1 MKLIIF
7 LINFL
12 HNIHSYHIV
21 FEQIGELA
29 SSVTYLHVKLTVDL
43 SSIEKQIDS
52 FDNKLDTLRNQFS
65 DITRF
70 EAPAD
75 LKITEASARN
85 LRINIVHRTC
95 VAARKIIASKKTALS
110 KLRED
115 VHQLQQTMP
124 VPQDKDRMIVQRSIL
139 SNENGSLTLKP
150 TLEVNPKFYKNPV
163 LKDAVR
169 NSRFVNPLGM
179 ALGTVGTFMGFYNT
193 LQIKALRREVTA
205 KQTQLLEV
213 QQDQQKQLFRINETI
228 AVVTQFM
235 SSSQMYDVT
244 VLTLELDGIEKEL
257 TQRIHW
263 ATHAIQAAQN
273 HRLSVDF
280 LTSGQL
286 KDLYHKLNLQSLE
299 IGHTLLTTQHSDLY
313 QLEVTYFFDG
323 ENVHLLL
330 HIPCVP
336 ADSRLRLMKLHPF
349 PLPLNENFTITPDVD
364 DEILAISPG
373 FTRYSVRLNTADLIG
388 CHSVNKVYLC
398 DRHGVLSK
406 ELNNSCLGA
415 LYLQEYTI
423 AKELCEFK
431 IRPSQE
437 IVQQLLDN
445 WFLIYTPTTQTGF
458 IQCLNGTQKEAY
470 LKIGINNVHLSPG
483 CQADLLEHRLYA
495 DGSINIPTD
504 ITHFEWSWNVAAEID
519 LEPQFL
525 SMYINELVE
534 NGIHNPSLEDLSHLK
549 IKNNRKM
556 KYLFYILSFIFSCT
570 ALGLVTIVILAYT
583 SSNFSCV
590 RRIILSILRP
600 TPSLIEPIQDEPVQ
614 FPLLAQH
621 QHPPNAPMA
630 PLYNLN

>member
-1 MKLIIF
+1 MKLLIF

-43 SSIEKQIDS
+43 HSIKTQIEA
-52 FDNKLDTLRNQFS
+52 FEGKLDTLRTQFN
-65 DITRF
+65 DF
-70 EAPAD
+70 NVFNAPESV
-75 LKITEASARN
+75 KITDQSAIN
-85 LRINIVHRTC
+85 LRTNIVHRTV
-95 VAARKIIASKKTALS
+95 VAARKIISSKKAGIN
-110 KLRED
+110 KLKED
-115 VHQLQQTMP
+115 VKQIQQTMP
-124 VPQDKDRMIVQRSIL
+124 TAQDKDRMIVQRSII
-139 SNENGSLTLKP
+139 SNETGQPILKP
-150 TLEVNPKFYKNPV
+150 SLQVNLKFSQNPV

-169 NSRFVNPLGM
+169 HSRFVNPLGL
-179 ALGTVGTFMGFYNT
+179 ALGTIGTFMGFYNT
-193 LQIKALRREVTA
+193 AQIKALRKEVTT
-205 KQTQLLEV
+205 KQTQLIEV
-213 QQDQQKQLFRINETI
+213 QIDQQKQLFKMNESMEVIKT
-228 AVVTQFM
+228 FM
-235 SSSQMYDVT
+235 THSQMYDVT
-244 VLTLELDGIEKEL
+244 FLALELDLIEREIIH
-257 TQRIHW
+257 RINW

-280 LTSGQL
+280 LNSQQI
-286 KDLYHKLNLQSLE
+286 KDLYEKLKRQSQD
-299 IGHTLLTTQHSDLY
+299 IGHTLLTNQHSDLY

-323 ENVHLLL
+323 ENVQLLL

-336 ADSRLRLMKLHPF
+336 ADARLRLMKLHPF

-437 IVQQLLDN
+437 VVQQLLDN

-458 IQCLNGTQKEAY
+458 IQCLNGTQREAY
-470 LKIGINNVHLSPG
+470 LKIGINNIHLSPG
-483 CQADLLEHRLYA
+483 CQADLLEHRLHA
-495 DGSINIPTD
+495 DGSINVPTD
-504 ITHFEWSWNVAAEID
+504 ITHFEWSWNAAAEID

-525 SMYINELVE
+525 SMYIDELVE

-570 ALGLVTIVILAYT
+570 ALGLVIIVILAYT
-583 SSNFSCV
+583 SSNFQCV

-600 TPSLIEPIQDEPVQ
+600 TPPLIEPIQDEPVQ
-614 FPLLAQH
+614 FPLLAQ
-621 QHPPNAPMA
+621 QQPPNAPMA